1 MFTHIA
7 AFTVKSKP
15 SWFVILVVGRSRK
28 KRSGGTR
35 IKDEDQ
41 KQKASNGVLSV
52 CADYWCLAK

>member
-35 IKDEDQ
+35 IKDED
-41 KQKASNGVLSV
+41 
-52 CADYWCLAK
+52 